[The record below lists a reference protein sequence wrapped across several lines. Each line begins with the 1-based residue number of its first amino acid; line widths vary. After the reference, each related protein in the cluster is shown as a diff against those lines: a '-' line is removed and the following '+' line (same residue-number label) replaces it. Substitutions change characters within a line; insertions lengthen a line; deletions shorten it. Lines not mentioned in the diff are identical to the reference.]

1 MLRKFVTDITPSAP
15 DPGPAPI
22 FGRVIRLH
30 DLYLAACR
38 WWLPLGDVLIHNGR
52 RLVFPKDRRLQL
64 LLFLVQL
71 GFLLG
76 GLLNAWATRSGADV
90 VAVCLFLICAC
101 VVMLP
106 LFLSFGAVI
115 LIVIAPAVMSVG

>member
-30 DLYLAACR
+30 DLDLTACR
-38 WWLPLGDVLIHNGR
+38 WRLPLGDVLIHNGR

-64 LLFLVQL
+64 LFAGVGHRPL
-71 GFLLG
+71 GALRVPRR
-76 GLLNAWATRSGADV
+76 TCRT
-90 VAVCLFLICAC
+90 
-101 VVMLP
+101 
-106 LFLSFGAVI
+106 
-115 LIVIAPAVMSVG
+115 